1 MIWRTILKLTNPSA
15 LHSDWHNCFNQVLP
29 DMCKALEA
37 DELFLLDNSP
47 PAGTPLSIH
56 GNNLSNTYNHDWILS
71 VPVWMNI
78 LKKEKL
84 FRILQNILKRKNR
97 SYWNRRGSKHCSLSH
112 L

>member
-47 PAGTPLSIH
+47 PAGTPLSMHDKVRAIH
-56 GNNLSNTYNHDWILS
+56 TAMIG
-71 VPVWMNI
+71 
-78 LKKEKL
+78 
-84 FRILQNILKRKNR
+84 F
-97 SYWNRRGSKHCSLSH
+97 SLS
-112 L
+112 LAG